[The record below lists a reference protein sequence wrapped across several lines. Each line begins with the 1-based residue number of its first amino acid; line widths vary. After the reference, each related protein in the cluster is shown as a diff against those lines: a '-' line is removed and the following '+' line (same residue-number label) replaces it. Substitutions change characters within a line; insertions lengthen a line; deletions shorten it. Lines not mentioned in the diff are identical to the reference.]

1 MDKPTGMRA
10 FLIVWAGQVASLLG
24 SAMTQFALTIW
35 AYELTGSATALALVA
50 FFSFAP
56 MLVFGPVAGALVDR
70 WNRKLVMMLSDLASG
85 VATVGIFLL
94 YVGGGL
100 QIWHVCVAAVISGTF
115 SAFQWPAYSAAISTM
130 LPKEQYGRAN
140 GLLSLADSLSGVL
153 APIFALGLLGII
165 GFVGIL
171 LFDIFT
177 FIIAVLALL
186 VIHVPKP
193 ERTEAGGEGRGSL
206 LTETIYGFR
215 YIARRPS
222 LLGLQITFLF
232 INLSTSLAFTILAP
246 MLLSRTAHNESSLA
260 AVQSFGA
267 LGGVVGGLILSAW
280 GGPRRRMNGVLLG
293 MIGMSLMQI
302 VLGAG
307 QREIVWIVGM
317 FAFSVIIPI
326 LNGTSQEMWQAKVA
340 PDVQGRVFAA
350 RRMMGQF
357 TKPIAMLVAGPLADW
372 IFEPAMRVG
381 GILTPLFGGLVGT
394 GAGAGMGL
402 MFVIFGIGGVLVGIT
417 GFSVPIVR
425 NAEDLLPDYAQN
437 KAPTAAY
444 AAASPHRQ
452 SKPPVNGA
460 SSHGYRRSNGH
471 RHRHWQRHPY
481 PPA

>member
-1 MDKPTGMRA
+1 MRA

-24 SAMTQFALTIW
+24 SSMTQFALTIW

-85 VATVGIFLL
+85 IATVGIFLL
-94 YVGGGL
+94 YLGGSL

-130 LPKEQYGRAN
+130 LPKAQYGRAN

-153 APIFALGLLGII
+153 APIFALGLLAII

-171 LFDIFT
+171 LIDIIT
-177 FIIAVLALL
+177 FVVAIAALL
-186 VIHVPKP
+186 VIHVPQP
-193 ERTEAGGEGRGSL
+193 ETTASGAEGRGSL
-206 LTETIYGFR
+206 VQESIYGFR

-246 MLLSRTAHNESSLA
+246 MLLSRAEQSEASLA

-280 GGPRRRMNGVLLG
+280 GGPKRRMNGVLLG
-293 MIGMSLMQI
+293 MIGMSLMQV

-326 LNGTSQEMWQAKVA
+326 LNGTSQAMWQTKVA

-357 TKPIAMLVAGPLADW
+357 TKPLAMLIAGPLADQV
-372 IFEPAMRVG
+372 FEPAMRVG
-381 GILTPLFGGLVGT
+381 GSLVPVFGGLVGV

-402 MFVIFGIGGVLVGIT
+402 MFVIFGVCGVLVGLT
-417 GFSVPIVR
+417 GFAVPIVR
-425 NAEDLLPDYAQN
+425 NAEDLLPDYTQGKAAVSANGTAPAQ
-437 KAPTAAY
+437 PP
-444 AAASPHRQ
+444 AASPAPGLRL
-452 SKPPVNGA
+452 A
-460 SSHGYRRSNGH
+460 TRY